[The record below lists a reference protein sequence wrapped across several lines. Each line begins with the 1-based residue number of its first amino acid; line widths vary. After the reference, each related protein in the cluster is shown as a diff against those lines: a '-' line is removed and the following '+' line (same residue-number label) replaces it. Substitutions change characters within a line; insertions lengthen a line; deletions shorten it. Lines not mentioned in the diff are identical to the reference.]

1 MRFEHILQVYWSK
14 GFFFGGKL
22 FYTNSLNYNN
32 IFKDHLFG
40 FRHKFQ
46 DILTKRL
53 ELTTFALHYSNLY
66 YLVDYFYIFKKKYT
80 KTINIIFS
88 QINNVNMTLKEL
100 QKLNIVR
107 KFLIKS
113 YKGYCHAIGK
123 PVRGQRTWS
132 NGWNSFR
139 CNNILRN
146 FINKTRQLSLLKN
159 PISQEKINYKVIK
172 KQYSTG
178 IKQKTQSKARKNT
191 TQNKM
196 WF

>member
-123 PVRGQRTWS
+123 PVRGQRT
-132 NGWNSFR
+132 
-139 CNNILRN
+139 
-146 FINKTRQLSLLKN
+146 
-159 PISQEKINYKVIK
+159 
-172 KQYSTG
+172 
-178 IKQKTQSKARKNT
+178 
-191 TQNKM
+191 
-196 WF
+196 